1 VVTSNFTAN
10 IVRVVKWRKIMWTR
24 HVVRM
29 REVRCAYRILVWK
42 REGKRHLGEI
52 AIDGKADL
60 KWILRK

>member
-1 VVTSNFTAN
+1 
-10 IVRVVKWRKIMWTR
+10 MWTR